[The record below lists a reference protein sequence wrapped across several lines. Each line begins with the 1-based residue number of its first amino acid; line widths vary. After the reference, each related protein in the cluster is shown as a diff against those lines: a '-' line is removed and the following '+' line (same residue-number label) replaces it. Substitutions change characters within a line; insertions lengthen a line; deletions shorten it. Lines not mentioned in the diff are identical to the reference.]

1 MWKGSKM
8 TNFQNYVLESL
19 STQTMKW
26 TDEEKVSCLINHY
39 EKNIELYENVVASG
53 LVSSPAEI
61 VDKDYFNLDMIYF
74 DPYEDVSSEKIKE
87 VREYFNNN
95 EDVYFEEDTASG
107 CKYLYSLTLPITNNF
122 NKKELL
128 EKEASEDEEFE
139 F

>member
-53 LVSSPAEI
+53 LVGSPAEI
-61 VDKDYFNLDMIYF
+61 VDNDYFNLHMICF
-74 DPYEDVSSEKIKE
+74 NPYEDVNPEKVKE
-87 VREYFNNN
+87 IRAHFNKD
-95 EDVYFEEDTASG
+95 EDIYFEEDTASG
-107 CKYLYSLTLPITNNF
+107 CKYLYSLTLPITRDF